1 MQRRAFTSGLLASAL
16 PAAEPRIKAGLITN
30 AEGPHLGAYLDGL
43 AKAEEVSSVVLA
55 DSSGQVEAL
64 ARKAMGAKLSAAY
77 KTPRE
82 MFAKEKPT
90 LALVTLEAAISPP
103 AIHAALDAG
112 CHVLAE
118 KPACVRLKDFQDL
131 ARKADA
137 EKRQLVLALAN
148 RIDPVMQETRRIIET
163 GQIGKLFG
171 MDLVI
176 VADQTR
182 LTRPAYHKS
191 WTASKARAGGGH
203 LIWLGIH
210 WLDLA
215 MYVTGSRI
223 REVAGFTANVGGQPI
238 DTEDSAVL
246 AMRFENGM
254 CGTLTSGYYLD
265 KSYHSLLKVWGS
277 EGWVSVQKHTQKPP
291 MEWYTRGQRH
301 QFLGTGEPS
310 GYTPFVRSIAR
321 AAAGADPWPL
331 STADSLHALE
341 TVFAGYKAAE
351 SGQRQRIVS

>member
-1 MQRRAFTSGLLASAL
+1 MERRAFATGLLASAL
-16 PAAEPRIKAGLITN
+16 PAADPRIKVGLITN
-30 AEGPHLGAYLDGL
+30 AEGPHLSAYLEGL
-43 AKAEEVSSVVLA
+43 AKTGEASAVVLA
-55 DSSGQVEAL
+55 DDSGQVEAA
-64 ARKAMGAKLSAAY
+64 ARKAMGPKLTAVY
-77 KTPRE
+77 KTPKE
-82 MFAKEKPT
+82 MLQKENPA

-103 AIHAALDAG
+103 AILAALDAG
-112 CHVLAE
+112 CHVMAE
-118 KPACVRLKDFQDL
+118 KPSCIRQDQFESL
-131 ARKADA
+131 ASKADA
-137 EKRQLVLALAN
+137 QKRQLVLALAN
-148 RIDPVMQETRRIIET
+148 RIDPVIQETRRIIDT
-163 GQIGKLFG
+163 KQIGKIYG

-182 LTRPAYHKS
+182 LTRPAYHKT

-223 REVAGFTANVGGQPI
+223 REVAGFIANVGGQPI

-246 AMRFENGM
+246 AMRFDNGT

-265 KSYHSLLKVWGS
+265 KGYHSLLKVWGS
-277 EGWVSVQKHTQKPP
+277 EGWVSVQKHTSKPP
-291 MEWYTRGQRH
+291 MEWYSRGQLH
-301 QFLGTGEPS
+301 PYIGTTEPA
-310 GYTPFVRSIAR
+310 GYTPFVRAVVR

-331 STADSLHALE
+331 TTEDSLYVLK

-351 SGQRQRIVS
+351 SGQRRRISS